1 MSSDSGQLSSGAS
14 SYASDSDVEVRLIG
28 GASTSKK
35 RKSTESSEAK
45 RLGVSKAKKF
55 KSASVVASSDIE
67 DDIPYDPVNPFVF
80 GQGSYISHQKPLDSE
95 RQGPSAKSK
104 SLFSDNEDSKPEKK
118 STPLKPKAVARDKQR
133 SKPKSKPV
141 EDAGGSGDSNMENKP
156 PISQKKTTT
165 KEKESKSSRAPS
177 TKKVADKKPSDKD
190 DATIKRLKSLV
201 LACGVR
207 KPWAKL
213 FEGVDRPSQ
222 QIKTIKDIL
231 TELGMKG
238 RMSME
243 QAKAIR
249 EKREMEQELA
259 DVQSFEKSFVSRS
272 SRSRATAEK
281 KAVESDQDD
290 SDEEITEKPVK
301 RKMSARQ
308 SIMAFLGDD
317 SE

>member
-1 MSSDSGQLSSGAS
+1 
-14 SYASDSDVEVRLIG
+14 
-28 GASTSKK
+28 
-35 RKSTESSEAK
+35 
-45 RLGVSKAKKF
+45 
-55 KSASVVASSDIE
+55 
-67 DDIPYDPVNPFVF
+67 
-80 GQGSYISHQKPLDSE
+80 
-95 RQGPSAKSK
+95 
-104 SLFSDNEDSKPEKK
+104 
-118 STPLKPKAVARDKQR
+118 
-133 SKPKSKPV
+133 
-141 EDAGGSGDSNMENKP
+141 MENEP
-156 PISQKKTTT
+156 PITQKKTAI
-165 KEKESKSSRAPS
+165 KDKKESKSRRAS
-177 TKKVADKKPSDKD
+177 TTKKTVDKKPLDKD
-190 DATIKRLKSLV
+190 DTTIKRLKSLV

-213 FEGVDRPSQ
+213 FEDVDRPSQ
-222 QIKTIKDIL
+222 QIKIIKDIL

-272 SRSRATAEK
+272 SRGRAAAEK
-281 KAVESDQDD
+281 KAVESDQND
-290 SDEEITEKPVK
+290 SDEEIAGKPAK

>member
-1 MSSDSGQLSSGAS
+1 MSSDSEQASGAS
-14 SYASDSDVEVRLIG
+14 SYASDSDVEVRSAG
-28 GASTSKK
+28 NTSTSKK
-35 RKSTESSEAK
+35 RKSMDSSEKKALSVAK
-45 RLGVSKAKKF
+45 VKKF

-67 DDIPYDPVNPFVF
+67 DDVPYDPVNPFVF
-80 GQGSYISHQKPLDSE
+80 GRGTYIPHQKPLDSA
-95 RQGPSAKSK
+95 SATSK
-104 SLFSDNEDSKPEKK
+104 SLFSEDEDSQPKKK
-118 STPLKPKAVARDKQR
+118 STASLKPKASSHGKQR
-133 SKPKSKPV
+133 SKPKPKPAV
-141 EDAGGSGDSNMENKP
+141 DAEGSGDSNVENEP
-156 PISQKKTTT
+156 PITQKKIAT
-165 KEKESKSSRAPS
+165 KDKKESKSKRPS
-177 TKKVADKKPSDKD
+177 TTKKTSDKKPSDKD

-213 FEGVDRPSQ
+213 FEGIDRPSQ
-222 QIKTIKDIL
+222 QIKIIKDIL
-231 TELGMKG
+231 AELGMKG

-272 SRSRATAEK
+272 SRSRATAK
-281 KAVESDQDD
+281 KAAESDQDD
-290 SDEEITEKPVK
+290 FDEEMTEKPVK

-317 SE
+317 S